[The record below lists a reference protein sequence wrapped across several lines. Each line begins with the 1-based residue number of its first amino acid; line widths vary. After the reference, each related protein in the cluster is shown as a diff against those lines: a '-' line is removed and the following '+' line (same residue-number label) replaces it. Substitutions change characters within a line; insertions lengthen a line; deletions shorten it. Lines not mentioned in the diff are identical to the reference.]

1 MTMTDKDDLLS
12 QFFDGHEPPAQHAR
26 FLAEALM
33 RAQKRRNVNAI
44 GLWLGAGCVTAAVLA
59 LTGPAM
65 GNAFG
70 AMGPAIA
77 PAIVAGTVLV
87 MMRRMLWARA

>member
-1 MTMTDKDDLLS
+1 MTDKDEVLL
-12 QFFDGHEPPAQHAR
+12 QFFAEHEPPAQDAR
-26 FLAEALM
+26 FLTEALV
-33 RAQKRRNVNAI
+33 RAQARRNVNAI

-59 LTGPAM
+59 LAGPAI

-70 AMGPAIA
+70 AMGPAIG
-77 PAIVAGTVLV
+77 PAIVVGTVLV

>member
-1 MTMTDKDDLLS
+1 MTDKDELLS
-12 QFFDGHEPPAQHAR
+12 QFFAEHEPPALDAY
-26 FLAEALM
+26 FLAEALV

-44 GLWLGAGCVTAAVLA
+44 GLWLGAGCVAAAVLA
-59 LTGPAM
+59 LAGPAI

-70 AMGPAIA
+70 AMGPAIG
-77 PAIVAGTVLV
+77 PVIIVSTVLL